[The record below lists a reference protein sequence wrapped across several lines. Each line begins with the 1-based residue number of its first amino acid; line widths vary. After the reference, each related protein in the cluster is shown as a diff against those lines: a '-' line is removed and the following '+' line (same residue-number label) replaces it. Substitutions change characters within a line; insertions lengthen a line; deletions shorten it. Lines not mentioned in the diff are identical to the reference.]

1 MHQLAQDLEISKAK
15 LITSMFKTYLIL
27 ILRNFWRFRLY
38 SFLNILGLAIA
49 LAVASLIFLYVR
61 EEISYDRHFSKSD
74 RIFRI
79 ANYNT
84 SEENARN
91 WANGP
96 PALAEEILK
105 FIPEINSTARIRPI
119 NKTVLEYKQDS
130 LNVISHME
138 NEGFFIDS
146 TFLDIFDVTILHGNS
161 VNPMSKPGSII
172 LTESLSRKFF
182 GEEIPI
188 GKTIY
193 MRGRP
198 WDITAVCKDFPDQ
211 QHFHPTYFTDWQSFV
226 DLIMSAGLSDLYYS
240 RGWSGVYTYVLLDE
254 NADAAELEDKLLEFR
269 VDFYSGFASREEVI
283 QNGKYVF
290 QSLTDIHLKS
300 HLEQEIEANGNII
313 YVLVSVIAAIFI
325 LIIAGVNYVNLAT
338 VKTFKRIKEIGIRK
352 VAGAGRKQLVLQF
365 LGESIFMAMLSG
377 VVSIFVMDLL
387 LPLFNGITENNIQS
401 LDLLTVANI
410 AVLLGLVLMLALSSG
425 LYPALFAS
433 RISPI
438 KAIKEMKDPGSA
450 SNRVRVGLVILQ
462 FTVSVFM
469 ILATITIYRQMN
481 YFLGKDMGWD
491 KENII
496 ALTLNGEAYAIAENN
511 PGMLKDELK
520 KLAFINGAT
529 ITSGLPGDR
538 FSVESLRPEVA
549 RGEESDNPSMR
560 FLRVDEDFI
569 SLMGIE
575 ITQGRNLKKTSGQD
589 SEFILNE
596 AAAQA
601 LQLDDPVGL
610 NAESMFG
617 QQGRIVGITKNFHY
631 ASLDHNIEPLVLE
644 VNYDPEFR
652 GMWYQYLLLRL
663 SPGDLSEKIQTIQ
676 NMMEELADDYIMEFT
691 FLEDNINKNY
701 KSRPLGKP

>member
-1 MHQLAQDLEISKAK
+1 
-15 LITSMFKTYLIL
+15 MFKTYLIL

-49 LAVASLIFLYVR
+49 LAVASLIFLYVK
-61 EEISYDRHFSKSD
+61 EEISYDRHFPKSD

-96 PALAEEILK
+96 PVLAEEILK
-105 FIPEINSTARIRPI
+105 FIPEINSAARIRPI

-211 QHFHPTYFTDWQSFV
+211 QHFHPTYFTDWQSFIN
-226 DLIMSAGLSDLYYS
+226 LIVSAGLSDLYYS
-240 RGWSGVYTYVLLDE
+240 RAWLG
-254 NADAAELEDKLLEFR
+254 AAELKDKLLEFR

-313 YVLVSVIAAIFI
+313 YVFVSVIAAIFI

-511 PGMLKDELK
+511 PGTLKDELK

-538 FSVESLRPEVA
+538 FSVESLRPAGPVYSIYRRTTVTIKHLTIFRVSGPRLYFFSKHLFIVA
-549 RGEESDNPSMR
+549 PYFHSV
-560 FLRVDEDFI
+560 FFFYQFI
-569 SLMGIE
+569 
-575 ITQGRNLKKTSGQD
+575 RN
-589 SEFILNE
+589 
-596 AAAQA
+596 
-601 LQLDDPVGL
+601 
-610 NAESMFG
+610 
-617 QQGRIVGITKNFHY
+617 
-631 ASLDHNIEPLVLE
+631 
-644 VNYDPEFR
+644 
-652 GMWYQYLLLRL
+652 
-663 SPGDLSEKIQTIQ
+663 
-676 NMMEELADDYIMEFT
+676 EL
-691 FLEDNINKNY
+691 
-701 KSRPLGKP
+701 